1 MLKQRS
7 QCKIRQD
14 QAWYQNIHS
23 QIRKEIIA
31 AKEIWMTTLCTEA
44 ENLYKL
50 GDSCNVHK
58 KIKEIVGIFKKK
70 QVTEKPPQLG
80 DYLHGLSI
88 LKAEVVQAIKLIKS
102 NKIPGPDDI
111 TGSSAL
117 SYAGLSQELEAGAML
132 ELKDS
137 RMLLMLMLEFE
148 ILTEL
153 FRGLEIGSYPVVS
166 SRPDS
171 RTIRIHIHY
180 RTHRA
185 AVFFSAAFVA
195 ASRVRRFSRRSRKGQ
210 NKSLLRTADQLKIK
224 GLCET
229 PDDKDNK
236 DLLDTPDLVPL
247 SLHCKSGRKSPSTK
261 HSKFQSQEL
270 SPPKAKY
277 PKTTF
282 QAVLDS
288 NEISGEEEDGEEGAD
303 KEEGNSGEDREKE
316 NEKAGGSEQ
325 PSSDENEKDDMP
337 VALEPQP
344 EPKRKRPISQ
354 QSDQNKPLNMSSHGL
369 LSGQTIFSHFGVDD
383 DFPPE
388 PPAPSAI
395 PVGHVDM
402 STAPVDHSPTR
413 TILSEPMH
421 RTDISDST
429 KYTLEI
435 KKEADI
441 KLETL
446 RSYDQDSDQIPD
458 DHKRLKKYD
467 VMKVRETEKLI
478 CSLSKDGLRFVQ
490 FAKNR
495 AYHSDVGDDV
505 PGMKNNGHLEL
516 GQQRSHAGGPKTW
529 TQEDMDMALDA
540 LRNHNMSLTKASATY
555 GIPSTTLWQ
564 RAHRLG
570 IDTPKK
576 EGPTKSWTEEN
587 LNNALEALRT
597 GTISANKASKAFGI
611 PSSTLYKIARR
622 EGIRLA
628 APFNAAPTTWT
639 PEDLE
644 KALES
649 IRTGQTSVQKAS
661 TEFGIPTG
669 TLYGRCKREGIE
681 LSRSNPTPW
690 SEDAMGE
697 ALEAVRLGHMSINQ
711 AAIHYNLPYSS
722 LYGRFKRGIKYEADT
737 IDYVDLNQDSHL
749 QMEHTFGMEYTTSP
763 SQIQYQN
770 QNS

>member
-1 MLKQRS
+1 MDDNDQHYCLRWNNYQSNMTSVFHQLLQNEDFVDVTLACNDRS
-7 QCKIRQD
+7 
-14 QAWYQNIHS
+14 
-23 QIRKEIIA
+23 
-31 AKEIWMTTLCTEA
+31 
-44 ENLYKL
+44 
-50 GDSCNVHK
+50 
-58 KIKEIVGIFKKK
+58 
-70 QVTEKPPQLG
+70 
-80 DYLHGLSI
+80 
-88 LKAEVVQAIKLIKS
+88 LKAHKVVLSACSAYFQKLLLENPCKHPTIIMPQDVGYEDLKFIIEFVY
-102 NKIPGPDDI
+102 KGEIDV
-111 TGSSAL
+111 
-117 SYAGLSQELEAGAML
+117 SQPEL
-132 ELKDS
+132 
-137 RMLLMLMLEFE
+137 
-148 ILTEL
+148 
-153 FRGLEIGSYPVVS
+153 
-166 SRPDS
+166 
-171 RTIRIHIHY
+171 
-180 RTHRA
+180 
-185 AVFFSAAFVA
+185 
-195 ASRVRRFSRRSRKGQ
+195 Q
-210 NKSLLRTADQLKIK
+210 SLLRTADQLKIK

-229 PDDKDNK
+229 DDKENRDSREPL
-236 DLLDTPDLVPL
+236 DLPL
-247 SLHCKSGRKSPSTK
+247 SLHCKSGRKSPGIK
-261 HSKFQSQEL
+261 HHSLPEED
-270 SPPKAKY
+270 PPEAKY
-277 PKTTF
+277 PKTSF
-282 QAVLDS
+282 QTIEDS
-288 NEISGEEEDGEEGAD
+288 NEIGSD
-303 KEEGNSGEDREKE
+303 KVQHKDTNKERENDREREKE
-316 NEKAGGSEQ
+316 S
-325 PSSDENEKDDMP
+325 ENEQHSNEETEENDMP
-337 VALEPQP
+337 VASDQP
-344 EPKRKRPISQ
+344 EPKRKRLSSQ
-354 QSDQNKPLNMSSHGL
+354 QVEQTKPLNMTSHGL
-369 LSGQTIFSHFGVDD
+369 LSGQTIFSHFGVDTD

-413 TILSEPMH
+413 TILTGPIH

-446 RSYDQDSDQIPD
+446 RSYDQDSLLDMESHLSGPDHSMDSHDDGDRSIHHLMGQHADFSGIPGVSNSLDVNNDDQ
-458 DHKRLKKYD
+458 
-467 VMKVRETEKLI
+467 
-478 CSLSKDGLRFVQ
+478 
-490 FAKNR
+490 
-495 AYHSDVGDDV
+495 V
-505 PGMKNNGHLEL
+505 PGMKNNGHSENITPN
-516 GQQRSHAGGPKTW
+516 RSHGGGPKTW

-639 PEDLE
+639 PDDLE

-722 LYGRFKRGIKYEADT
+722 LYGRFKRGLKFEAD
-737 IDYVDLNQDSHL
+737 IVDYHDLNQDSQL
-749 QMEHTFGMEYTTSP
+749 QMDHTFGMEYTTSP
-763 SQIQYQN
+763 PQIQYQN